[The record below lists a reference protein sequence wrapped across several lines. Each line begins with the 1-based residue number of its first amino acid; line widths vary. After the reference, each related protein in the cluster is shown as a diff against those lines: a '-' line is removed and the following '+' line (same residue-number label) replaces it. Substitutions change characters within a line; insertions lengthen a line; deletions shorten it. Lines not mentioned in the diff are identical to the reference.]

1 MDTCADRISKALRIR
16 GMRQVELSEKTGIPK
31 SAISQYCAGSFK
43 PKQQR
48 IFLIAKALDVDEA
61 WLMGLD
67 VPMER
72 DPQEAPAYN
81 VLRIAARDGSYR
93 EKRLSDD
100 DLAAVLVLV
109 DRLPDASE
117 DL

>member
-1 MDTCADRISKALRIR
+1 MDTCAERICKAMRIR

-48 IFLIAKALDVDEA
+48 LFLIAKALEVDEA

-72 DPQEAPAYN
+72 EPQEVPFYN

-93 EKRLSDD
+93 EKRLTDE